1 MTTKQ
6 DSSTEQAIMEAA
18 EELFLDKGYNAVSTV
33 DIAKKAGCNQSLVH
47 YYYRSKKNLFGLVF
61 KKKAEYFISYLMRIS
76 ETDLSF
82 EEKMTNRIEGHFN
95 FIRSNWKLPVL
106 FFNEIATNKEL
117 IEEILQSFSNL
128 PFPAFI
134 QLQGE
139 LNEEFEKGNIR
150 KTDAFNL
157 ILNVF
162 SLNVMTFM
170 MLPLIKMV
178 SKLPEQEIEIML
190 EIRKNENVRTILSSL
205 KP

>member
-1 MTTKQ
+1 MTIKQ
-6 DSSTEQAIMEAA
+6 DYSTEQAIMEAA
-18 EELFLDKGYNAVSTV
+18 EELFLEKGYNATSTV
-33 DIAKKAGCNQSLVH
+33 DIAKKAGFNQSLVH

-76 ETDLSF
+76 DTDLSF
-82 EEKMTNRIEGHFN
+82 EEKMINRIEGHFN
-95 FIRSNWKLPVL
+95 FIRSNWKLPIL

-117 IEEILQSFSNL
+117 IEEIIQNFSNL

-134 QLQGE
+134 QLQYE

-178 SKLPEQEIEIML
+178 SKLPEQEIELML

>member
-61 KKKAEYFISYLMRIS
+61 KKKAEFFISYLMKIS
-76 ETDLSF
+76 DSDLSF
-82 EEKMTNRIEGHFN
+82 EEKMTNRIEAHFS

-117 IEEILQSFSNL
+117 IEEILQNFSNL
-128 PFPAFI
+128 PFPAFL
-134 QLQGE
+134 QLQVE

-178 SKLPEQEIEIML
+178 SKIPEQEIELML